1 MEVIVQDRQ
10 RTKRVDPQ
18 GVKEWAE
25 RILRHLGLTGR
36 ELSVLL
42 VEDAEIR
49 ELNRRY
55 LGRNRPTNVLAFPME
70 GPQPFPLGDVVI
82 STETAEREA
91 RERGV
96 SLEEEMA
103 LLLAHGV
110 LHLLGYDHER
120 GGEEEAL
127 MRAKEE
133 ELLQVVLPDR

>member
-10 RTKRVDPQ
+10 SSKRVDPQ
-18 GVKEWAE
+18 EVKEWAE
-25 RILRHLGLTGR
+25 RILQHLGLKGR

-42 VEDAEIR
+42 VDDSEIR
-49 ELNRRY
+49 ELNRKY
-55 LGRNRPTNVLAFPME
+55 LGRDRPTNVLAFPME

-110 LHLLGYDHER
+110 LHLIGYDHE
-120 GGEEEAL
+120 GDKEEAL
-127 MRAKEE
+127 MRVKEE
-133 ELLQVVLPDR
+133 EILRVILPDR

>member
-25 RILRHLGLTGR
+25 RILRHLGLKGR

-55 LGRNRPTNVLAFPME
+55 LGRDRPTNVLAFPME
-70 GPQPFPLGDVVI
+70 GPQSFPLGDVVI

>member
-10 RTKRVDPQ
+10 SSKRVDPQ
-18 GVKEWAE
+18 EVKEWAE
-25 RILRHLGLTGR
+25 RILQHLGLKGR

-42 VEDAEIR
+42 VDDSEIR
-49 ELNRRY
+49 ELNRKY
-55 LGRNRPTNVLAFPME
+55 LGRDRPTNVLAFPME

-91 RERGV
+91 CERGV

-110 LHLLGYDHER
+110 LHLIGYDHE
-120 GGEEEAL
+120 GDKEEAF
-127 MRAKEE
+127 MRVKEE
-133 ELLQVVLPDR
+133 EILRVILPGR

>member
-10 RTKRVDPQ
+10 SSKRVDPQ
-18 GVKEWAE
+18 EVKEWAE
-25 RILRHLGLTGR
+25 RILQHLGLKGR

-42 VEDAEIR
+42 VDDSEIR
-49 ELNRRY
+49 ELNRKY
-55 LGRNRPTNVLAFPME
+55 LGRDRPTNVLAFPME

-91 RERGV
+91 CERGV

-110 LHLLGYDHER
+110 LHLIGYDHE
-120 GGEEEAL
+120 GDKEEAL
-127 MRAKEE
+127 MRVKEE
-133 ELLQVVLPDR
+133 EILRVILPGR

>member
-25 RILRHLGLTGR
+25 RILRHLGLKGR

-55 LGRNRPTNVLAFPME
+55 LGRDRPTNVLAFPME
-70 GPQPFPLGDVVI
+70 GPQSFPLGDVVI

-120 GGEEEAL
+120 GEEEAL